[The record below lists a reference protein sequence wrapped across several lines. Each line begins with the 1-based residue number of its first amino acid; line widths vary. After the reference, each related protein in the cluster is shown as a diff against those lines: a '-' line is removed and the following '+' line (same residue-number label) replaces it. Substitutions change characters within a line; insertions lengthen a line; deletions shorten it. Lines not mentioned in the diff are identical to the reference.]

1 MKRPLLITLALFAAA
16 PLLFGLW
23 VYAASEW
30 RLRSYPR
37 PAAFAMTIPKD
48 AASLVHGEHLTRTRG
63 CRGCHG
69 ARFEG
74 GPQEETFVAPNLARY
89 VREESLATFE
99 AALRHGIGRDGRAFY
114 SMPAYNFARLRDA
127 DVAAI
132 YAWLRTQPVVEQPL
146 PPASLPWHIRYD
158 IALGR
163 DGPIAQF
170 LPAVPPLHE
179 QANSDARV
187 ARGEYLAMTTCNECH
202 GLNLRADVPWPPWPD
217 GGGPDLIVLM
227 GYDETAFRH
236 LMSTGKALGERELPM
251 MSDVARTRFAYLA
264 NEEVGDLW
272 AFLRRMA
279 ERAAGQPAS

>member
-1 MKRPLLITLALFAAA
+1 MKRPLFVALALLAAV
-16 PLLFGLW
+16 PPLFGLW

-30 RLRSYPR
+30 RMRSYPR
-37 PAAFAMTIPKD
+37 PAPFSMAIPTD
-48 AASLVHGEHLTRTRG
+48 ATALARGEHLVRTRG

-69 ARFEG
+69 AQLQGEL
-74 GPQEETFVAPNLARY
+74 QEETFVAPNLTRY

-99 AALRHGIGRDGRAFY
+99 AVLRHGIGRDGRAFY
-114 SMPAYNFARLRDA
+114 SMPAYNFTRLRDA

-132 YAWLRTQPVVEQPL
+132 YAWLRTQPVVEQAL
-146 PPASLPWHIRYD
+146 PAASFPWPVRYD

-170 LPAVPPLHE
+170 LPAVPPLRE
-179 QANSDARV
+179 QANSDARI

-202 GLNLRADVPWPPWPD
+202 GFNLRADFPWPPWPD
-217 GGGPDLIVLM
+217 GSGPDLIVLM

-251 MSDVARTRFAYLA
+251 MSGVARTRFAYLTSD
-264 NEEVGDLW
+264 EVGDLW

-279 ERAAGQPAS
+279 EIAAESSAR

>member
-1 MKRPLLITLALFAAA
+1 MKRPLLLTLALLAAA

-30 RLRSYPR
+30 RVRSYPR
-37 PAAFAMTIPKD
+37 PAPFAMAIPTD
-48 AASLVHGEHLTRTRG
+48 AASLARGEHLVRTRG

-74 GPQEETFVAPNLARY
+74 ELQEGAFVAVNLTRY

-114 SMPAYNFARLRDA
+114 SMPAYNFRRLRDA

-132 YAWLRTQPVVEQPL
+132 YAWLRTQPVVEQTL
-146 PPASLPWHIRYD
+146 PAASLPWPVRYD

-163 DGPIAQF
+163 DGPVAQF
-170 LPAVPPLHE
+170 LPGVPPLRE
-179 QANSDARV
+179 QANSDARS
-187 ARGEYLAMTTCNECH
+187 ARGEYLAMTSCNECH
-202 GLNLRADVPWPPWPD
+202 GFNLRADFPWPPWPD
-217 GGGPDLIVLM
+217 GSGPDLIVLM
-227 GYDETAFRH
+227 GYDEAAFRH
-236 LMSTGKALGERELPM
+236 LMSTGKAIGERELPM
-251 MSDVARTRFAYLA
+251 MSGVARTRFAYLTE
-264 NEEVGDLW
+264 EEVSDLW

-279 ERAAGQPAS
+279 EQAAGQSAS